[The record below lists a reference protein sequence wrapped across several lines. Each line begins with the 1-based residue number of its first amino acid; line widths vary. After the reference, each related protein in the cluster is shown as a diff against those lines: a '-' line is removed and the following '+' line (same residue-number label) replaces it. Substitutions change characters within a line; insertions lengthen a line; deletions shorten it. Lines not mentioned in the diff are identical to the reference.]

1 MCIDTGFKAYRS
13 AYFQELWT
21 WGNLKN
27 FLRDG
32 IREVFYEILILVLM
46 YLPEYAGEIVHS
58 NLLELE
64 PPQWINFEK

>member
-13 AYFQELWT
+13 AYFLELWT

-32 IREVFYEILILVLM
+32 VREAFYEILVLFLM
-46 YLPEYAGEIVHS
+46 YLPEDAGEIFHS
-58 NLLELE
+58 NLEFE